1 MRRLFTPE
9 GEAAIAHTMRQRP
22 LLAFDFDGTLAPIV
36 ARPDDARVP
45 APVAHRLQRL
55 SQRLPV
61 AVISGRRVHDLRP
74 RLLFAPWRVVGNHG
88 AEDESPL
95 QAERDAA
102 VLEPA
107 RAGLAAAAGALHDAG
122 VMVEDKGLSIAL
134 HYRLASD
141 RAVAQAVIDQVLAG
155 LPGTLKV
162 FGGKM
167 VVNIVAAWARDKADA
182 VAELVFAS
190 GAPVAVFIGDDVN
203 DEPVFARREPG
214 WLTVR
219 VGQDDP
225 GSAALWFLDGP
236 ADLPRLLDQMLHAL
250 PETELPT
257 DIRPKR

>member
-9 GEAAIAHTMRQRP
+9 GETALAHTMRQLP

-45 APVAHRLQRL
+45 AAVAHRLQRL
-55 SQRLPV
+55 AQRLPI

-88 AEDESPL
+88 AEDESTL

-102 VLEPA
+102 ALSPA
-107 RAGLAAAAGALHDAG
+107 RACLAVTADALHDAG
-122 VMVEDKGLSIAL
+122 VVVEDKGLSIAL
-134 HYRLASD
+134 HYRLAGD
-141 RAVAQAVIDQVLAG
+141 RAAAQQAIEALVAQ
-155 LPGTLKV
+155 LPEGLKV

-182 VAELVFAS
+182 VAELVHAS
-190 GAPVAVFIGDDVN
+190 GATAAVFIGDDVN
-203 DEPVFARREPG
+203 DEPVFARREPR

-225 GSAALWFLDGP
+225 GSAASWFLDGP

-250 PETELPT
+250 PVDELP
-257 DIRPKR
+257 PLQP

>member
-74 RLLFAPWRVVGNHG
+74 RLLFRPWRVVGNHG
-88 AEDESPL
+88 AEDESPM
-95 QAERDAA
+95 QADRDAA
-102 VLEPA
+102 ALSPA
-107 RAGLAAAAGALHDAG
+107 RACLAAAATALHDHG
-122 VMVEDKGLSIAL
+122 VLVEDKGLSIAL
-134 HYRLASD
+134 HYRLATD
-141 RAVAQAVIDQVLAG
+141 RGAAQRAIEAALAP
-155 LPGTLKV
+155 LPEGLKV

-167 VVNIVAAWARDKADA
+167 VVNIAAAWARDKADA
-182 VAELVFAS
+182 VAELAQDCGAS
-190 GAPVAVFIGDDVN
+190 AAVFIGDDVN
-203 DEPVFARREPG
+203 DEPVFARGEPS

-219 VGQDDP
+219 VGSDDP
-225 GSAALWFLDGP
+225 ASAAAWFLDGP
-236 ADLPRLLDQMLHAL
+236 ADLPRLLDQMLLAL
-250 PETELPT
+250 PEAEEEPPLAP
-257 DIRPKR
+257 

>member
-9 GEAAIAHTMRQRP
+9 GEAALAQTMRRHP

-45 APVAHRLQRL
+45 AGVAHRLQRL
-55 SQRLPV
+55 AQRLPV

-74 RLLFAPWRVVGNHG
+74 RLLFVPWRVVGNHG

-95 QAERDAA
+95 QAERDASA
-102 VLEPA
+102 LEPA
-107 RAGLAAAAGALHDAG
+107 RACLAAAAGALHDAG
-122 VMVEDKGLSIAL
+122 VAVEDKGLSIAL

-141 RAVAQAVIDQVLAG
+141 RTAAQQAIDAMTAQLPAG
-155 LPGTLKV
+155 LKV

-182 VAELVFAS
+182 VAELVQAS
-190 GAPVAVFIGDDVN
+190 GAEAAVFIGDDVN
-203 DEPVFARREPG
+203 DEPVFARGEPT

-219 VGQDDP
+219 VGHDDP
-225 GSAALWFLDGP
+225 ASAAGWFLDSS
-236 ADLPRLLDQMLHAL
+236 ADLPHLLDQMLQS
-250 PETELPT
+250 LPT
-257 DIRPKR
+257 DERLPGAG